1 MSQKGFSLIE
11 LLTGMAIAAIAVN
24 VAVPPVTGL
33 IESVSRE
40 NTARQLAGAMGH
52 ARTQAILRNQTVVI
66 HGVEGDWSH
75 GWNVILDISGA
86 GHEDKNNPVLS
97 ERYQDG
103 RVSIV
108 GNRPVRQ
115 YVRFSSLGEPLLP
128 GGAFQA
134 GTLHICAREGGVSH
148 HQVVLSRSGR
158 VSLRSD
164 KAEQALCSQQGA
176 NA

>member
-86 GHEDKNNPVLS
+86 GHEDKTTRCCPSGIRMGGCRLWVIARCAS
-97 ERYQDG
+97 TYASVAWASRYYRAG
-103 RVSIV
+103 RS
-108 GNRPVRQ
+108 RPGRCT
-115 YVRFSSLGEPLLP
+115 SAP
-128 GGAFQA
+128 G
-134 GTLHICAREGGVSH
+134 RE
-148 HQVVLSRSGR
+148 
-158 VSLRSD
+158 
-164 KAEQALCSQQGA
+164 A
-176 NA
+176 